1 MTGETN
7 DLLKDAKGIPLCEW
21 QRRIQTYPCRTISG
35 RYFPVRDPIAYEYV
49 CSASTLVSLPALFL
63 AKFISRDGKRIVE
76 YNDAEATPIT
86 VADFAKNSAFVNHLL
101 REWDTNRR
109 PFSARLL
116 IQICSA
122 CGRRVVI
129 DGIHRLIHIVNR
141 GILDADL
148 YVTELSG
155 PEWPPDM
162 PDMKVICNC
171 KSGQEERRKMSDTI
185 EPDS

>member
-1 MTGETN
+1 
-7 DLLKDAKGIPLCEW
+7 
-21 QRRIQTYPCRTISG
+21 
-35 RYFPVRDPIAYEYV
+35 
-49 CSASTLVSLPALFL
+49 
-63 AKFISRDGKRIVE
+63 
-76 YNDAEATPIT
+76 
-86 VADFAKNSAFVNHLL
+86 
-101 REWDTNRR
+101 
-109 PFSARLL
+109 
-116 IQICSA
+116 
-122 CGRRVVI
+122 VVI